1 MASDKLVKFAAGL
14 NAGKSA
20 HEAAK
25 LAGYSPSYARRNGT
39 NLTRQAREAGL
50 LVSEDAV
57 RRAAELVEEELT
69 NEDDLREMLGALK
82 ASAKKGDI
90 GALRTWFERMFGGV
104 PQSVRVDATHEA
116 RLAFDWDAAVGA
128 PARRPSGDPGEPGDG
143 EGA

>member
-104 PQSVRVDATHEA
+104 PQSVHMNQSGGINVTFGYDDGDYADDAE
-116 RLAFDWDAAVGA
+116 
-128 PARRPSGDPGEPGDG
+128 
-143 EGA
+143 